1 MKSTY
6 ITICLCTLPFISAL
20 ALAQKTE
27 VSVHHGKVRAATT
40 VAAADIAA
48 GRKAMMLSNERPVV
62 TVSDPLVDDV
72 MKLYKWVEEEQQ
84 AQRQRIDTFNIKV
97 ISVDSEEV
105 TTMAFLAELKNHKSR
120 ASKSFTLNSGILDEA
135 KFYDLEGNM
144 LPFELNQTSATHG
157 VYTVTHSNI
166 VKPGE
171 NFKFI
176 GVAKRQVQ
184 VGIDADGIL
193 RHLYP
198 AWNTAY
204 GLNFCRVIL
213 PPSAIFVES
222 SRPVIAIE
230 NFDGRIAITSRAYC
244 GPMADG
250 KFHFAYLWPEKDK
263 TSLTDI
269 PGQFRGLH
277 DPQKEAIDEE
287 YRVRTAAIIAG
298 QTVNDQST
306 PLLAMLSLYS
316 AATHKHK
323 QQLIDLIAKPEFK
336 AAANE
341 YIDDVLDYAAQGLG
355 AYVFLS
361 TPAYPMNPQQGD
373 RHSIYLCREGSLLH
387 EVTAEMV
394 FQDGKWYFWNL
405 KEVWTPKEPQA
416 EQDVTDQTEVTP
428 DPEAIAALRAKGFI
442 TEWEVAGPYTQVD
455 KQAVELLDI
464 PLGPELANT
473 DISWRPMPLEITNID
488 GHDSAHLNLKRQ
500 LNGHPS
506 QVAYLRTT
514 IPSERDQVLR
524 LDIRSDDAVKAWLNG
539 RLIHTNNIMRGI
551 DLGPD
556 AITVDLKKGT
566 NHLMLKVSQDLFGW
580 GAVVQLGSDRAV
592 CPQPRGAG
600 IHPKTQVQLDWVPAV
615 TAQAH
620 RVYFGTDSHDLP
632 LLAEVS
638 EAQELQ
644 ALSLKAGLRYYWRV
658 DEILADGSKV
668 VGDIWSFDVGK
679 QMAWWTFDGHARD
692 QSAQAFHGRLH
703 GDPRWVPGVRGQAVA
718 LDKEEDYIVIPPL
731 NLNTDTIS
739 ITLWVRTEEVI
750 DNPGLVFTRNGS
762 TCAGFWF
769 NANNNLRYNWNDD
782 RETWLWDS
790 GLFAPNQTWTFAALV
805 LAPEQ
810 ATIYMHDGTAMKSA
824 THQHRHG
831 EAAFDGVTNIGH
843 DPGWDT
849 VKGAIDEVQIY
860 NYALDKAEIEAI
872 YAKTDERP

>member
-1 MKSTY
+1 MKSRY
-6 ITICLCTLPFISAL
+6 ITICLCTLLLMSAL

-27 VSVHHGKVRAATT
+27 VSVQHGKVRAATA

-48 GRKAMMLSNERPVV
+48 GRKATILTNEKPVV

-97 ISVDSEEV
+97 ISLDRDEV

-135 KFYDLEGNM
+135 KFYDLEGN
-144 LPFELNQTSATHG
+144 LLSFELKQTSATHG
-157 VYTVTHSNI
+157 VYTVTHSKA
-166 VKPGE
+166 VEPGE

-184 VGIDADGIL
+184 VGIDADGTL

-204 GLNFCRVIL
+204 GLSFCRVIL

-230 NFDGRIAITSRAYC
+230 NFQGRIAITSRAYS

-250 KFHFAYLWPEKDK
+250 KFHFAYLWPEKDN
-263 TSLTDI
+263 TSLTDV

-287 YRVRTAAIIAG
+287 YRIRTAAIIAG

-323 QQLIDLIAKPEFK
+323 QQLIDLIAKPELK
-336 AAANE
+336 AAARE

-361 TPAYPMNPQQGD
+361 TPPYPQNPQQGD
-373 RHSIYLCREGSLLH
+373 KHAIHLCREGSLLH

-405 KEVWTPKEPQA
+405 EEVWTPR
-416 EQDVTDQTEVTP
+416 EQQEDEDVTEQTEITA
-428 DPEAIAALRAKGFI
+428 DPEAVAALRAKGFI
-442 TEWEVAGPYTQVD
+442 TEWEVAGPYMQLDTEAVD
-455 KQAVELLDI
+455 LLDI

-473 DISWRPMPLEITNID
+473 DIAWHAMPVEITNID
-488 GHDSAHLNLKRQ
+488 GQDSAHLNLKRQ
-500 LNGHPS
+500 LNDYPR
-506 QVAYLRTT
+506 QVAYLRTQ

-539 RLIHTNNIMRGI
+539 RLIHANNWMRGI

-556 AITVDLKKGT
+556 AIKVKLKKGA
-566 NHLMLKVSQDLFGW
+566 NHLMLKVTQDLFGW
-580 GAVVQLGSDRAV
+580 GAVVQLGSDKAV
-592 CPQPRGAG
+592 CPQPTGENV
-600 IHPKTQVQLDWVPAV
+600 HPHAQVQLDWVPAV
-615 TAQAH
+615 SAQAH
-620 RVYFGTDSHDLP
+620 RVYFGTDSRELP

-644 ALSLKAGLRYYWRV
+644 PLSLKAGLSYYWRV
-658 DEILADGSKV
+658 DEVLANGSKV
-668 VGDIWSFDVGK
+668 KGDIWSFAAGK
-679 QMAWWTFDGHARD
+679 RWAAWTFDGHARD
-692 QSAQAFHGRLH
+692 QSAQALH
-703 GDPRWVPGVRGQAVA
+703 GSLHGNPRWVPGVRGQAVA
-718 LDKEEDYIVIPPL
+718 LDREEDYIVIPPM
-731 NLNTDTIS
+731 NLNTETLT

-750 DNPGLVFTRNGS
+750 DNPGLVFSRNGA
-762 TCAGFWF
+762 TCAGLWF
-769 NANNNLRYNWNDD
+769 NANNNLRYNWNND

-805 LAPEQ
+805 VDTEQ

-831 EAAFDGVTNIGH
+831 EAAFDGVTNIGY

-860 NYALDKAEIEAI
+860 NYALDQAEIEAI